1 MPGDYIQENQARW
14 DAAMR
19 YLGIERAFG
28 MSSSVNAE
36 IMMAIVA
43 KLQALEARLSDQPK
57 LDDPD

>member
-1 MPGDYIQENQARW
+1 
-14 DAAMR
+14 MR